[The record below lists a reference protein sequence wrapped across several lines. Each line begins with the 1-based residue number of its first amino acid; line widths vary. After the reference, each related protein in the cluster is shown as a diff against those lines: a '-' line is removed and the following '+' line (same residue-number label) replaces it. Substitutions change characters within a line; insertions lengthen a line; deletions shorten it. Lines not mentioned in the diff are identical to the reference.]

1 MELVTELMG
10 VDGGR
15 AVDYAQIEREM
26 AERTAAVERAPH
38 QSLLAEL
45 DVDAH
50 FVTGVHLLRPTLS
63 CYITGAASSLVVKNA

>member
-45 DVDAH
+45 DVMRILSQGCISCD
-50 FVTGVHLLRPTLS
+50 RPYPATSPARLHRWS
-63 CYITGAASSLVVKNA
+63 